1 MLDTK
6 MYGEGL
12 ILIEV
17 EPIKNKKQI
26 EAMKKILKGG
36 NIRNYCLFVLGV
48 NIGLRVS
55 DLLNLRVKDVVD
67 NYRVKEYITVKE
79 RKTSKTRV
87 FSINKNAKQAIQDL
101 VSCYRK
107 PDPNSFLFKSRQGV
121 NKPITR
127 VQAWQILN
135 DAANGIGLNQKIGT
149 HTLKKTFGYWAY
161 KQGIDITL
169 LQKIFN
175 HSSPAI
181 TLRYIGITQ
190 EDINEV
196 YINLNL

>member
-6 MYGEGL
+6 GGL

-17 EPIKNKKQI
+17 EPIKNKKHI

-36 NIRNYCLFVLGV
+36 NIRNYCFFVLGI

-55 DLLNLRVKDVVD
+55 DLLNLKIKDVIEG
-67 NYRVKEYITVKE
+67 NKVKEYITVKE
-79 RKTSKTRV
+79 RKTSKIRV

-101 VSCYRK
+101 VSTYK
-107 PDPNSFLFKSRQGV
+107 KLDPNSFLFKSRQGV
-121 NKPITR
+121 NRPINR

-135 DAANGIGLNQKIGT
+135 DAADSIGLNQKIGT
-149 HTLKKTFGYWAY
+149 HSLKKTFGYWAY

-175 HSSPAI
+175 HSAPVI

>member
-6 MYGEGL
+6 MYREGL

-36 NIRNYCLFVLGV
+36 SIRNYCLFVLGI

-55 DLLNLRVKDVVD
+55 DLLNLRVKDVID

-107 PDPNSFLFKSRQGV
+107 PDPNSFLFKSRQGI

-175 HSSPAI
+175 HSSPSI